1 MGKDEHGE
9 FAYSRKMT
17 STEAQHFPYV
27 KANGPRGL
35 KYLCFDFDR
44 PIGPDD
50 FSRAKVPLHNIIS
63 RDPVTGK
70 AHALYELEK
79 PVYKKKTT
87 DTRPGEALPVIYY
100 NRVLDAMRRSLQ
112 SDIAFHGSL
121 IKNPLHSK
129 WETLVPTDH
138 PYTLGELSECLDLTT
153 RHRKISSIIPLE
165 EAYEGIR
172 QHTLFEH
179 LRRFAYTE
187 KEHHRSEDSFRIAVE
202 HQAQLMNGLIADPLS
217 DDTVYSTATAV
228 AKWTWKNYTGHRP
241 DNRRRGIMNL
251 DSNLPIHVRQQMG
264 QDFSAGVKIDRTDEK
279 IVNTIITLHSK
290 GLKLTKTNIARCA
303 QVNRVT
309 VYRHWPTVVALLPND
324 LKALFQPI
332 TKRSVPSALTLKLN
346 STSSPVPYT
355 TESDTFKCHLSV
367 EGLSKR
373 DNEIFAEAVSYVSR
387 ITGCGR
393 APLADLV
400 IAMQIKRKKKMRPV
414 TIEKIKASEFYRDDA
429 IWMTRE
435 QGGIPKAKV
444 KDTDLEMTNET
455 IFSNRHL
462 NDDEILVHGVFVVRR
477 RKEDPPPIPSATED
491 EERKAKVAAV
501 MANFRAKEQERMGYG
516 IAR

>member
-1 MGKDEHGE
+1 MK
-9 FAYSRKMT
+9 AY
-17 STEAQHFPYV
+17 
-27 KANGPRGL
+27 
-35 KYLCFDFDR
+35 
-44 PIGPDD
+44 
-50 FSRAKVPLHNIIS
+50 
-63 RDPVTGK
+63 
-70 AHALYELEK
+70 
-79 PVYKKKTT
+79 
-87 DTRPGEALPVIYY
+87 
-100 NRVLDAMRRSLQ
+100 
-112 SDIAFHGSL
+112 GS
-121 IKNPLHSK
+121 
-129 WETLVPTDH
+129 
-138 PYTLGELSECLDLTT
+138 
-153 RHRKISSIIPLE
+153 
-165 EAYEGIR
+165 
-172 QHTLFEH
+172 TLFEH

-187 KEHHRSEDSFRIAVE
+187 KEHHRSEDSFGIAVE

-290 GLKLTKTNIARCA
+290 GLKLTKTNIAHRA

-309 VYRHWPTVVALLPND
+309 VYRHWRTVVAILPNH

-332 TKRSVPSALTLKLN
+332 TKCSIPSALTLKLN

-355 TESDTFKCHLSV
+355 TQSDTFKCHLSV

-400 IAMQIKRKKKMRPV
+400 IAMQIKRKQKMRPV
-414 TIEKIKASEFYRDDA
+414 TIEKIKASEFYRDGA

-501 MANFRAKEQERMGYG
+501 MANFRAKERERMGYG
-516 IAR
+516 IV